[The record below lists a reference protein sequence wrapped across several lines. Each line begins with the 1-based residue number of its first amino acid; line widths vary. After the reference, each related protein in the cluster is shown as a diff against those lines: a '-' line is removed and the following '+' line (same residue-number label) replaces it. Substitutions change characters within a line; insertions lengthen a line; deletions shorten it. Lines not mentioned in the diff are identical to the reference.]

1 MKFSVVAALLAVAS
15 IVSAADFAFTSPNAN
30 AVYHPGDKV
39 IFAWHDYSSK
49 NKTITLVLANQGKA
63 HHWHPYKSIA
73 ELDRPFPNSYT
84 WKIPTSFKADRYFL
98 VITDDTPSQP
108 FSNYF
113 YIKE

>member
-1 MKFSVVAALLAVAS
+1 MLNRHINS
-15 IVSAADFAFTSPNAN
+15 
-30 AVYHPGDKV
+30 
-39 IFAWHDYSSK
+39 
-49 NKTITLVLANQGKA
+49 
-63 HHWHPYKSIA
+63 PYKSIA

-98 VITDDTPSQP
+98 VSKISHRLWMCTANYRMQMVANCAFILPQVITDDTPSQP